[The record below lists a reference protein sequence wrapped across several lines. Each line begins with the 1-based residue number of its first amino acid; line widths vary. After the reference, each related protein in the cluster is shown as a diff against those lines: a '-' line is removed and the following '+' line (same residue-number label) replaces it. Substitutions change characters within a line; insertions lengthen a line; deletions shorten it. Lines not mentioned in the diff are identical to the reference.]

1 MRVNKVKEKLSRGE
15 AALGG
20 NLNYYS
26 PALVEFLGALGFDW
40 VFIDC
45 EHGWMSE
52 SEVEHMVRA
61 AEAFDLVPIVRVPT
75 NSPPVILRFL
85 DLGVMGIVVPH
96 VDTREQA
103 EAAIRAAKYYPM
115 GERGSNYG
123 TGRNNDYGVGMGDVR
138 EYYEASNRETMVIAL
153 IESAEGVRNVEGIVS
168 VPGLDASWLGPADL
182 AQSMGMP
189 GQQAID
195 EALDRVVEATIRA
208 GKISAV
214 THLPPTD
221 MERLRHFYGKG
232 SRLLGV
238 TMNHFLRIGAT
249 QWLQGV
255 RQMAS

>member
-1 MRVNKVKEKLSRGE
+1 MRVNKVKEKIGRGE
-15 AALGG
+15 MSLGA

-26 PALVEFLGALGFDW
+26 PALVEFAGALGFDW

-45 EHGWMSE
+45 EHGSMTE
-52 SEVEHMVRA
+52 TDVEHMVRA
-61 AEAFDLVPIVRVPT
+61 AEAFGLVPILRVPT
-75 NSPPVILRFL
+75 NSPSVILRYL

-96 VDTREQA
+96 VDTREDA
-103 EAAIRAAKYYPM
+103 EAAVKAAKYYPM

-123 TGRNNDYGVGMGDVR
+123 TGRNNQYGLDMKDVR
-138 EYYEASNRETMVIAL
+138 DYYEASNRETMVIAL
-153 IESAEGVRNVEGIVS
+153 IESAEGVENVEEIVA

-195 EALDRVVEATIRA
+195 EALDKVVEATIKA

-214 THLPPTD
+214 THLPPD
-221 MERLRHFYGKG
+221 NVERLGHFYDKG

-238 TMNHFLRIGAT
+238 SLIYFVRNGAT
-249 QWLQGV
+249 KWLQEV
-255 RQMAS
+255 RGLAS

>member
-1 MRVNKVKEKLSRGE
+1 MRINKVKEKLNRGE
-15 AALGG
+15 VALGG
-20 NLNYYS
+20 NLNYYC

-52 SEVEHMVRA
+52 TEVEHMVRA
-61 AEAFDLVPIVRVPT
+61 AEVFGLVPILRVPT
-75 NSPPVILRFL
+75 NSPPILLRFL
-85 DLGVMGIVVPH
+85 DLGVMAVVVPH

-103 EAAIRAAKYYPM
+103 EAAVGAAKYYPL

-123 TGRNNDYGVGMGDVR
+123 TGRNNNYGIGMGEVR

-153 IESAEGVRNVEGIVS
+153 IESAEGVKNVEEIVS
-168 VPGLDASWLGPADL
+168 VPGLDATWLGPADL

-195 EALDRVVEATIRA
+195 EALDRVVEATIKA

-214 THLPPTD
+214 THLPPTS
-221 MERLRHFYGKG
+221 MERLRHFADKG

-238 TMNHFLRIGAT
+238 SINHFVRLGAT
-249 QWLQGV
+249 EWLQSTRV
-255 RQMAS
+255 MAS